1 MERDIFEDFR
11 ELVGCDFISD
21 LPYRKEDVFE
31 AMERVRFSDYPPDKV
46 TEFLDYVFNTGRI

>member
-21 LPYRKEDVFE
+21 LPYRKEEVFDV
-31 AMERVRFSDYPPDKV
+31 MKRVRFSDYSPEKV
-46 TEFLDYVFNTGRI
+46 TEFLDYVF

>member
-21 LPYRKEDVFE
+21 QPYRKEAVLD
-31 AMERVRFSDYPPDKV
+31 AMERVRFSDYPPEKV
-46 TEFLDYVFNTGRI
+46 TEFLNYVF